1 MAHNYAPPIWQDFFD
16 RSQVFT
22 TTAGV
27 GGWAIKDTSSAGQPT
42 YTTQSGRGAVLTLA
56 ADSEAEIVTL
66 YQKDILP
73 FTLGELQWMEF
84 VAKVSGI
91 DAVTTLVMGLA
102 SAQNDTS
109 DTVTTNAWFRMEG
122 SASLTNVVVE
132 TDDNVTN
139 TDDKATGV
147 TLAAVYKK
155 FLIDFTQGYAT
166 PRFFIDGVRVAA
178 AETGLTLAGAASTT
192 AVQPYFQLQKG
203 SGTGVP
209 AVTIGAVRIKSRYSY

>member
-1 MAHNYAPPIWQDFFD
+1 MPHIFNPPAWTDYFD
-16 RSQVFT
+16 RSQVFS
-22 TTAGV
+22 TTAGPM
-27 GGWAIKDTSSAGQPT
+27 GWAIKDTSSAGTPT
-42 YTTQSGRGAVLTLA
+42 YLTQSGRGAVLTC
-56 ADSEAEIVTL
+56 DNTSEAQIVTL

-73 FTLGELQWMEF
+73 FTLGELHSMEF

-122 SASLTNVVVE
+122 SASTSNVVVE

-139 TDDKATGV
+139 TDDVATGV
-147 TLAAVYKK
+147 TLSTTYKK
-155 FLIDFTQGYAT
+155 FRIDFTQGYT
-166 PRFFIDGVRVAA
+166 SPRFFIDGARVAGSSTA
-178 AETGLTLAGAASTT
+178 LTLAGAASTV

-203 SGTGVP
+203 SGTGIP
-209 AVTIGAVRIKSRYSY
+209 AVTIGMVSIKSRYSY